1 MRKCVRGCLIR
12 CVCES
17 QDKRCGACVCVNQT
31 FPCPYV
37 FSVLSFS
44 KTKSVFDETT
54 FECHPIESLSEC
66 ERERGR
72 ENREGDTEIKRGR
85 EKESKIE
92 REREMGTEG
101 QSQNKHLLGL
111 VVIFIPVEKMS
122 GSLVADNLLT
132 RTNLCV

>member
-54 FECHPIESLSEC
+54 FECHPIESLSEG

-92 REREMGTEG
+92 RERERWG
-101 QSQNKHLLGL
+101 QRANH
-111 VVIFIPVEKMS
+111 
-122 GSLVADNLLT
+122 
-132 RTNLCV
+132 RTNTFSAWS